1 MKTPMPEHS
10 FNEGMNLTKA
20 AIDTQTTELVPNK
33 EKAESKTR
41 IKVKPWEISGYIAS
55 VCT

>member
-1 MKTPMPEHS
+1 MPEHS